1 MTQEQSLEILK
12 MGHNVFLTGA
22 PGTGKTYVINQYI
35 AYLRDHDI
43 PVAITASTGIASTH
57 IGGMTIHAWSG
68 IGVREKLSEWD
79 VEMMLEKKYIWDRF
93 HETKVLVIDEIS
105 MLSGSLLNSLDMLAR
120 AMKNP
125 EKPFGGMQVVF
136 VGDFFQLPP
145 IGGTGTTYAFLSDSW
160 KNGDIHFCYLQ
171 KSYRQDDGPL
181 LSVLSQIRSCSV
193 SEDTHDIL
201 SSCAVQEIVYEND
214 RPLLFTHNMNVD
226 AINQEKLD
234 NLETPVRTFS
244 MTSKGSSKHIETLKK
259 TLLTHDF
266 LALKEG
272 ALVMFVKNNNEGKY
286 VNGTMGKIITIDN
299 DDVVVETRS
308 GERIFVHP
316 ETWSMT
322 TEDGKVLAEVTQLP
336 LRLAWAITV
345 HKSQGMTLDAVCMDL
360 SQCFVPGQGYV
371 ALSRVRSIEG
381 LQLLGYN
388 EHSLRVDSIVYQHD
402 VRFRLDSEKLVKR
415 LLITDEKKIQNLH
428 HDFIKKSGGSLQ
440 IIKKEKRKNIKKQK
454 VSTSQITKEYIL
466 KKKILEY
473 IAKER
478 SLTVQTIMSHI
489 EKLLKDNDLTIK
501 EIQYLQPKN
510 AVFKKD
516 IIVVEK
522 ALQKSDDQKL
532 GTLKITMG
540 DAYDYDYL
548 RFLLLFCKRK

>member
-1 MTQEQSLEILK
+1 MTQEQALDILK

-43 PVAITASTGIASTH
+43 PVAVTASTGIAATH

-68 IGVREKLSEWD
+68 IGVRENLSEWD

-93 HETKVLVIDEIS
+93 HETKVLIIDEIS
-105 MLSGSLLNSLDMLAR
+105 MLSGALLNSLDLLAR
-120 AMKNP
+120 AMKNQ
-125 EKPFGGMQVVF
+125 ELPFGGMQVVF

-145 IGGTGTTYAFLSDSW
+145 IGGTGTAYAFLSDAW
-160 KNGDIHFCYLQ
+160 KNADIHFCYLQ

-181 LSVLSQIRSCSV
+181 LSVLSQIRSCSI

-201 SSCAVQEIVYEND
+201 SSCAVEEIVYEHE
-214 RPLLFTHNMNVD
+214 RPLLFTHNANVD

-244 MTSKGSSKHIETLKK
+244 MTSKGSGKHIETLKK

-286 VNGTMGKIITIDN
+286 VNGTLGKIITIDN
-299 DDVVVETRS
+299 DDVIVETRS
-308 GERIFVHP
+308 GDRIFVQP

-322 TEDGKVLAEVTQLP
+322 TDDGKVLAEVTQLP

-388 EHSLRVDSIVYQHD
+388 EHALRVDPVVYQSD
-402 VRFRLDSEKLVKR
+402 ARFQSLSEKLVKR
-415 LLITDEKKIQNLH
+415 LLITDAEKIQNLH
-428 HDFIKKSGGSLQ
+428 HNFIKKSGGSLQ
-440 IIKKEKRKNIKKQK
+440 IVKREKRKNIKKK
-454 VSTSQITKEYIL
+454 KIPTHQITKEYIL
-466 KKKILEY
+466 KKQTLES

-478 SLTVQTIMSHI
+478 SLTVQTIMNHV
-489 EKLLKDNDLTIK
+489 EKLLKDDAITIK
-501 EIQYLQPKN
+501 DIHYLQPKK
-510 AVFKKD
+510 ASFKKD
-516 IIVVEK
+516 IAIIEK
-522 ALQKSDDQKL
+522 ALQKADDQKL
-532 GTLKITMG
+532 GTVKSIIG
-540 DAYDYDYL
+540 DAYTYDDL
-548 RFLLLFCKRK
+548 RFLLLFCKKK